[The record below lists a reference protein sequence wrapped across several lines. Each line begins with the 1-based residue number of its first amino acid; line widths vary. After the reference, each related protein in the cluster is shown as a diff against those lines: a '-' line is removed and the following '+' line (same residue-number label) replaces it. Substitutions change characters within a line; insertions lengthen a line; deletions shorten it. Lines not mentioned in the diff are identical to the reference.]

1 MAKYYVYHLID
12 PRNDEVFYVGKG
24 SGNRI
29 DQHESDARNFV
40 FKNAEKEYR
49 IHQIWNDGFEVIKL
63 KVKNF
68 NSESLAF
75 KFEKDEIDRFGLDNL
90 TNISK
95 GFETEDFKSLRKAQ
109 AFILQLSR
117 LKAVKPNLQYI
128 DTLISEMN
136 ENISM
141 ITASLG
147 DEYVST

>member
-24 SGNRI
+24 TGKRI

-49 IHQIWNDGFEVIKL
+49 IHEIWNDGFKVL
-63 KVKNF
+63 KVKVRNF

-75 KFEKDEIDRFGLDNL
+75 KFEKEEIERFGIDSL

-109 AFILQLSR
+109 AFIFQLNR
-117 LKAVKPNLQYI
+117 LKAIKPNLQYI
-128 DTLISEMN
+128 DVLISEMN
-136 ENISM
+136 
-141 ITASLG
+141 
-147 DEYVST
+147 

>member
-109 AFILQLSR
+109 AFILQLNR
-117 LKAVKPNLQYI
+117 LKAAKPNLQYI
-128 DTLISEMN
+128 DNLISEMN